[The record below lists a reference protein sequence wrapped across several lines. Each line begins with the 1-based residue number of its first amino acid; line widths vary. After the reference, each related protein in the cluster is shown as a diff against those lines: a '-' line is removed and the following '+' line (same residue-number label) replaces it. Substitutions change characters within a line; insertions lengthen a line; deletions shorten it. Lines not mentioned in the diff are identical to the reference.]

1 MESGYH
7 PPPSRRHPINGSGI
21 RNGQRPVNAF
31 VAKNA
36 HNLKNGSA
44 VKNGAGDAVKKSDGI
59 TNGSVAGNG
68 SSVLSGS
75 GSKNGHGS
83 LNGHGA
89 KNGHGSLNG
98 HGTRPGDVARELIS
112 ALWERSV
119 PLISERLNGLDIA
132 CEAAVVGR
140 LSPIMRR
147 GATDTAHKLAGS
159 LGMFG
164 YPRGTEIA
172 REIEQLLESEGVVDA
187 GLLRELVV
195 ELRGCLP
202 L

>member
-1 MESGYH
+1 MESGCH
-7 PPPSRRHPINGSGI
+7 PPSRRHSTNG
-21 RNGQRPVNAF
+21 NGHVMTNGHSP
-31 VAKNA
+31 AKTSA
-36 HNLKNGSA
+36 MKNGSA
-44 VKNGAGDAVKKSDGI
+44 
-59 TNGSVAGNG
+59 
-68 SSVLSGS
+68 
-75 GSKNGHGS
+75 S

-89 KNGHGSLNG
+89 KNGHAAVNGRAALNGYATKSGHAAKNGHAASNGHGDLNGHGTING

-119 PLISERLNGLDIA
+119 PLISERLHGLDIA
-132 CEAAVVGR
+132 CEAAVIGR

-164 YPRGTEIA
+164 YPRGTELA
-172 REIEQLLESEGVVDA
+172 REIEQLLECNGVVDA

-195 ELRGCLP
+195 ELRESLP

>member
-1 MESGYH
+1 M
-7 PPPSRRHPINGSGI
+7 NGSKTS
-21 RNGQRPVNAF
+21 NGHSPMNGFA
-31 VAKNA
+31 AKNGHVVKNRSA
-36 HNLKNGSA
+36 AKNGLA
-44 VKNGAGDAVKKSDGI
+44 VKNGPAVK
-59 TNGSVAGNG
+59 NGSSTRNG
-68 SSVLSGS
+68 SSVLNGS
-75 GSKNGHGS
+75 VVKNG
-83 LNGHGA
+83 A
-89 KNGHGSLNG
+89 GSLNG

-119 PLISERLNGLDIA
+119 PLITERLNGLDIA
-132 CEAAVVGR
+132 CEAAVLGR

-172 REIEQLLESEGVVDA
+172 REIEQLLESDGVVDA